1 MYPIYYE
8 HPAQFF
14 QQSDWPQSKE
24 KAQNRR
30 KVEYKE
36 QEESMLPAK
45 LPNYATT
52 TRTFLMALFFLLKK
66 TFFKLLLGKF

>member
-1 MYPIYYE
+1 MQNDPNIYYE

-45 LPNYATT
+45 LPNYATI
-52 TRTFLMALFFLLKK
+52 LQGLF
-66 TFFKLLLGKF
+66 

>member
-45 LPNYATT
+45 LPNYATI
-52 TRTFLMALFFLLKK
+52 LQGLFNGII
-66 TFFKLLLGKF
+66 FFTQKNFF